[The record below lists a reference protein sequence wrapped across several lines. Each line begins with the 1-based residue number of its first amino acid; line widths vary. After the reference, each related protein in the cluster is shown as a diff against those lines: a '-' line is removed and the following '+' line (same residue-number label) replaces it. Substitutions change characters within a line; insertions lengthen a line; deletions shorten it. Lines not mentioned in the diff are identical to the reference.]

1 MRVLAHVHKYL
12 PVHRS
17 GAEGY
22 LHEILSFLL
31 KNGHEVQVAGRDVG
45 SDYDYEGI
53 SVRAL
58 KGDRIAQLKEA
69 YQWCDVAVTHLD
81 LTRGAIVE
89 AQRAK
94 KPIVHLVHN
103 ERTLSVQGVKRTT
116 ADLVVFNSDW
126 LKRHVEY
133 VQGDRRFLDVSMTV
147 RPLVRVHA
155 YKMCAPYQRRDH
167 LTLINLSDNKGAP
180 LFYQL
185 AGLMPERKFLG
196 VEGSYH
202 EQIPPPN
209 LPNIEIIPNGE
220 ILPVYERTSI
230 LLMPSFYE
238 SYGKTALEA
247 ACSGIPT
254 IAHPTPGLLEALG
267 GAGIFAGRLIP
278 SAWVEWIS
286 RLDDPH
292 IRQTMSDAAFEQAHR
307 QQVRALEE
315 MREMEERMRECA
327 SRT

>member
-1 MRVLAHVHKYL
+1 MKILAHVHKYL

-22 LHEILSFLL
+22 LHEILNYLL
-31 KNGHEVQVAGRDVG
+31 NAGHEVQVAGRDVG

-69 YQWCDVAVTHLD
+69 YRWCDVAITHLD

-103 ERTLSVQGVKRTT
+103 ERTLSVQGVKRST
-116 ADLVVFNSDW
+116 ADLVIFNSEW

-133 VQGDRRFLDVSMTV
+133 VQGDRRFEDISMVV
-147 RPLVRVHA
+147 RPLVRTSA
-155 YKMCAPYQRRDH
+155 YGDLGGGEH

-180 LFYQL
+180 LFYEL
-185 AGLMPERKFLG
+185 ARMLPDREFLG
-196 VEGSYH
+196 VIGSYH
-202 EQIPPPN
+202 EQIMPPKDLKN
-209 LPNIEIIPNGE
+209 VTIVPNGD
-220 ILPVYERTSI
+220 ILPVYRETDI

-238 SYGKTALEA
+238 SWGRTALEA
-247 ACSGIPT
+247 GCSAIPT

-267 GAGIFAGRLIP
+267 AGGLFAGRLQP
-278 SAWVEWIS
+278 DTWVSWIK
-286 RLDDPH
+286 RLDDRDF
-292 IRQTMSDAAFEQAHR
+292 RQMMSDAAYEQAVIQER
-307 QQVRALEE
+307 KAVAELRLLEE
-315 MREMEERMRECA
+315 RVKECV